1 MSRSKYLVALV
12 LVAAMSVQAAAQNPA
27 AAPASAP
34 AATARPPVLP
44 GTPAAAFGS
53 IQVSAMSAGN
63 TPLPHW
69 SVRLRDARYGRL
81 IATNITDE
89 AGTFT
94 FRDVDPGSYI
104 IELLGGDQTVRATSA
119 LLAVNAGALVF
130 AVVKLPTNPA
140 ALAVLLGVAGVALG
154 QAAAATVKKA
164 AESAGIPAVQQ
175 TTAISAR

>member
-12 LVAAMSVQAAAQNPA
+12 LVVAMSVQAAAQKPA
-27 AAPASAP
+27 AVPAP
-34 AATARPPVLP
+34 AATAWPPVLP

-69 SVRLRDARYGRL
+69 SVRLRDARYGRVM
-81 IATNITDE
+81 ATNITDE

-94 FRDVDPGSYI
+94 FREVDPGSYI

-119 LLAVNAGALVF
+119 LLAVNAGASVF
-130 AVVKLPTNPA
+130 AVVRLPTNPA

-154 QAAAATVKKA
+154 QAAAATIKKA
-164 AESAGIPAVQQ
+164 AESAGIPAVQP
-175 TTAISAR
+175 TTAVSAR